1 MKDSLSSL
9 SRLYEQTVL
18 AAALR
23 QLQARNPMH
32 PAVPKIVNRLADQ
45 RAPSPM
51 HPADGIVTGAAILGS
66 LLLLALGV
74 LGLLPGGVR

>member
-9 SRLYEQTVL
+9 AHLYEQTVL

-23 QLQARNPMH
+23 QLQKRDPMH
-32 PAVPKIVNRLADQ
+32 PHLPKIVNRLADQ

-51 HPADGIVTGAAILGS
+51 HPADGIVTGACVLGT
-66 LLLLALGV
+66 LLLLALAV